1 LLIKQK
7 LRAIGMVEEPAPR
20 HGAAILVVDDNDQI
34 RGAIA
39 DILEQ
44 AGYRV
49 AVAPNAGNAAAL
61 IADLLPDLV
70 ITDIFMPEGDG
81 FEMMNAIRR
90 QSSSVPVIAI
100 SGGSTKVGT
109 DYLKLAAKFGAAAI
123 LYKPFGKEELLSAVA
138 QGLARR
144 NPPLP

>member
-1 LLIKQK
+1 
-7 LRAIGMVEEPAPR
+7 MVEESTAKW
-20 HGAAILVVDDNDQI
+20 AACVLVVDDNDQV

-39 DILEQ
+39 HILEQ

-49 AVAPNAGNAAAL
+49 AVAPNAANAAAL
-61 IADLLPDLV
+61 IADLRPDLV

-90 QSSSVPVIAI
+90 HSASIPVIAM
-100 SGGSTKVGT
+100 SGSSATSGT

-123 LYKPFGKEELLSAVA
+123 LYKPLGRGELLTAVTQA
-138 QGLARR
+138 LSKRD
-144 NPPLP
+144 PTLS